1 MKNWIKYARFEQKR
15 GRVASAR
22 SVYKRAIEF
31 FGDENLD
38 PQLVVA
44 FAQFEEWQHEVFGP
58 KNTIVHCTSACNCL
72 LRLNKLSDFTKIEV

>member
-1 MKNWIKYARFEQKR
+1 MHPEVKNWIKYARFEQKR

-22 SVYKRAIEF
+22 SIYERAIEF

-44 FAQFEEWQHEVFGP
+44 FAQFEESQHEVF
-58 KNTIVHCTSACNCL
+58 TSA
-72 LRLNKLSDFTKIEV
+72 FTPSCIIL